1 MSLATKSMSAKRIGM
16 LDGLN
21 TLPDEYRLTVK
32 NTFLHVEPH
41 ARSGAQNRRHSFDTN
56 KNCTSDGLV
65 GTHLSLLSSPPQ
77 QSKRCLKTSN
87 DISDA
92 STGLDS
98 QSSFSRS
105 DSISDRGTLSPETK
119 PMDCN
124 LDSDSAVSGDES
136 WVAQEVYE
144 EYVQKTDNEGI
155 TLMWHG
161 IPNKWAVFPE
171 LLEALDTLGARDVS
185 YVYLPLNYWQKRRS
199 DEASCRNKGYAFVH
213 FMTAEAAREFATRIA
228 SDEICKKPASTS
240 EAACQGVSANLALLM
255 AMPRKRTTTGAIYV
269 RVRGELHPV
278 EKSALWTLT
287 KIRQSELNSTM

>member
-1 MSLATKSMSAKRIGM
+1 M

-21 TLPDEYRLTVK
+21 AISDEYRLMVK
-32 NTFLHVEPH
+32 NTFLTIEPH
-41 ARSGAQNRRHSFDTN
+41 ASSGARKRSQSCDTS
-56 KNCTSDGLV
+56 KHCTSNNVV
-65 GTHLSLLSSPPQ
+65 GTYLSLVIGSPPAR
-77 QSKRCLKTSN
+77 SKRLLKASH
-87 DISDA
+87 DLSDV
-92 STGLDS
+92 STAVES
-98 QSSFSRS
+98 RSSLSRS
-105 DSISDRGTLSPETK
+105 DSNSDRGTLSPDTK
-119 PMDCN
+119 TMDYTLG
-124 LDSDSAVSGDES
+124 LDSLSDSTVSGDES

-144 EYVQKTDNEGI
+144 EYVKKTDNQGI

-161 IPNKWAVFPE
+161 IPNKWAVHPE

-213 FMTAEAAREFATRIA
+213 FMNSEAAEEFAARIA

-269 RVRGELHPV
+269 RVRDELRPV

-287 KIRQSELNSTM
+287 KLRQNELSTM